1 MISLKS
7 IEVGYDIPLLSANL
21 SLETGKLY
29 ALIGKNG
36 SGKTTLLQSM
46 IGTIPTLNG
55 EIMLDE
61 KSIHSMSNLERA
73 KKIAY
78 VETKFLG
85 VSYLKGS
92 EYVAIGRTP
101 YTNALGRLSE
111 TDKIQIA
118 KSLEILDIA
127 YLSDKFTTQMSDG
140 ERQLLQVARSLAQ
153 QTPYILL
160 DEPTAF
166 LDYSNKR
173 NLIEKLK
180 KIAQEQQKCILL
192 SCHDL
197 EICLE
202 NNLPLLIVS
211 ESEKKIEFRNNAS
224 KEEILHLAFS

>member
-1 MISLKS
+1 
-7 IEVGYDIPLLSANL
+7 
-21 SLETGKLY
+21 
-29 ALIGKNG
+29 
-36 SGKTTLLQSM
+36 
-46 IGTIPTLNG
+46 
-55 EIMLDE
+55 
-61 KSIHSMSNLERA
+61 
-73 KKIAY
+73 
-78 VETKFLG
+78 
-85 VSYLKGS
+85 
-92 EYVAIGRTP
+92 VAIGRTP

-118 KSLEILDIA
+118 KSLEILDIT

-140 ERQLLQVARSLAQ
+140 ERQLLQVARALAQ
-153 QTPYILL
+153 ETPYILL

-180 KIAQEQQKCILL
+180 KIAQEQQKCILI